1 MKKLLLILT
10 CTFVY
15 ISHIHSQIVYSE
27 NFGTGCSTGNLATT
41 FGWTN
46 TNTGTNQSTA
56 NIWYVSAAERGMGAG
71 ICGAACGGT
80 NSRTLH
86 LSAAAA
92 GGGDLGAAYLET
104 DPSFCSFGFCAQTDK
119 RIESP
124 TINCTGVSNIP
135 FTFEYIENGEG
146 TNDNATVWYSANNG
160 STWTLLDDMPKT
172 IICGS
177 GQGQWALRS
186 LTLPASAD
194 NNPTV
199 KIGFRWV
206 NNANGIGTDPS
217 VAIDNIIIGTPLP
230 LGVDMTSIEL
240 NCSSNHN
247 ELVWKTENEMNS
259 EHFNIHFSKD
269 GLNWRKVSEV
279 KATNNSQDESF
290 YSWMDNSIYQEI
302 VYYYIEQVDF
312 NGESTRYPI
321 QSSVNCYRDNQ
332 IIVYPNPS
340 DGKNI
345 TFYSSQSKI
354 LEISIFSIY
363 GQEIM
368 NITPVNPT
376 RSIEINEQLSSGNYV
391 AKVMLESGVKN
402 IPFIIN

>member
-1 MKKLLLILT
+1 MKNILLFSYVLI
-10 CTFVY
+10 Y
-15 ISHIHSQIVYSE
+15 SHIIHSQIVYSE
-27 NFGTGCSTGNLATT
+27 NFGIGCSTGNLATT

-46 TNTGTNQSTA
+46 TITGTNQATA
-56 NIWYVSAAERGMGAG
+56 NIWYVSAAERGMGVG

-104 DPSFCSFGFCAQTDK
+104 DPTFCSFGFCAQTDK

-124 TINCTGVSNIP
+124 TINCIGVSNIP

-160 STWTLLDDMPKT
+160 GSWALLDDMPKT
-172 IICGS
+172 VICGS

-186 LTLPASAD
+186 LVLPASAN

-199 KIGFRWV
+199 KIGFRWI

-217 VAIDNIIIGTPLP
+217 VAIDNIVIGTPLP
-230 LGVDMTSIEL
+230 LGVDMQSIYINCSGNQNEL
-240 NCSSNHN
+240 N
-247 ELVWKTENEMNS
+247 WRTENEINS
-259 EHFNIHFSKD
+259 EHFNIHFSTD
-269 GLNWRKVSEV
+269 GMNWRKVTEV
-279 KATNNSQDESF
+279 KATNDSQMESH
-290 YSWMDNSIYQEI
+290 YSWIDTANYNEL
-302 VYYYIEQVDF
+302 VYYFIEQVDF
-312 NGESTRYPI
+312 NGESVRYPI
-321 QSSVNCYRDNQ
+321 QSSANCYNDNQ

-340 DGKNI
+340 NGKNI
-345 TFYSSQSKI
+345 TFYSSQSEI
-354 LEISIFSIY
+354 RQISILSIY

-368 NITPVNPT
+368 TITPLNPIK
-376 RSIEINEQLSSGNYV
+376 SIAINEKLSPGRYIGKVVLDSGIKNV
-391 AKVMLESGVKN
+391 A
-402 IPFIIN
+402 FIIN